1 MGELKRTPLYPEYEK
16 YNGKLIEFFGWELP
30 VQFAGI
36 MREHR
41 STRSEAGLFDVS
53 HMGKI
58 VVSGLESVAF
68 LDHLVTNNISKLV
81 TNKVQYSF
89 MCNDDGGTI
98 DDLLI
103 YMIDDKEYLLV
114 VNASNAKKDLVWLQQ
129 HAQDYRSVK
138 IDDKSNDYA
147 ILALQGPK
155 AEKIIQ
161 KITDINVSVLKM
173 FSFYNHVNIIGLQ
186 QTTLISRTGY
196 TGEDGFEILVQKSAS
211 RNLWNILLEAGE
223 EYGLAPAGLGARDT
237 LRFEAGLP
245 LYGQELSEDIS
256 PIEAGLSFAVKTE
269 KQSDFIGKTALKNQL
284 NKGMHQKI
292 VGIEMVERGIPRI
305 GYEIVNKEHKK
316 IGRITSGTHS
326 PTLKKSLGLALI
338 ERPYNEIG
346 TEVWVN
352 IRNHILKAK
361 VIKTPF
367 YKRN

>member
-114 VNASNAKKDLVWLQQ
+114 VNASNTKKDLVWLQQ

-196 TGEDGFEILVQKSAS
+196 TGEDG
-211 RNLWNILLEAGE
+211 
-223 EYGLAPAGLGARDT
+223 
-237 LRFEAGLP
+237 
-245 LYGQELSEDIS
+245 
-256 PIEAGLSFAVKTE
+256 
-269 KQSDFIGKTALKNQL
+269 
-284 NKGMHQKI
+284 
-292 VGIEMVERGIPRI
+292 
-305 GYEIVNKEHKK
+305 
-316 IGRITSGTHS
+316 
-326 PTLKKSLGLALI
+326 
-338 ERPYNEIG
+338 
-346 TEVWVN
+346 
-352 IRNHILKAK
+352 
-361 VIKTPF
+361 
-367 YKRN
+367 